1 MIRYLLHLMLC
12 LGFTGWGT
20 IGWTQ
25 TCEQLKADASKAL
38 KERDQAQM
46 VNEDLHKELALRVG
60 KARRMSLPLPRGVLA
75 KVAVLDPKQ
84 ISYQDEQGRCR
95 FGTSSWGTIKDLRE
109 YKRDSL
115 DYENGIIL
123 GRIQMLQAAMDEAEA
138 ALLAKQ
144 DEPTREPIPYT
155 QPRSISAQRRLFQEK
170 AYAYCLFDPLLAEV
184 QIAPMGIQGAK
195 DGFDQIEEQ
204 VRREGKNMILAMN
217 AGMYEADKSPVGLLI
232 QRGLIKAQLNQREGR
247 GNFYMQPNGVF
258 GILNDGRAFVLRT
271 QTFAS
276 RNIPPQ
282 EIQLATQSGP
292 VMLLN
297 GKVNPK
303 FTQGSANLHFR
314 NAVGIRNDG
323 QVVFAISEQR

>member
-1 MIRYLLHLMLC
+1 
-12 LGFTGWGT
+12 
-20 IGWTQ
+20 
-25 TCEQLKADASKAL
+25 
-38 KERDQAQM
+38 
-46 VNEDLHKELALRVG
+46 
-60 KARRMSLPLPRGVLA
+60 MSLPLPNGVLA

-84 ISYQDEQGRCR
+84 TSYHDEQGRCS
-95 FGTSSWGTIKDLRE
+95 FGSSSWGTIKDLRE

-123 GRIQMLQAAMDEAEA
+123 GRIQMLQAAMDDAEV
-138 ALLAKQ
+138 ALLAQQ
-144 DEPTREPIPYT
+144 DEITSQPSTLS
-155 QPRSISAQRRLFQEK
+155 QPRSISARRQLFQEK

-184 QIAPMGIQGAK
+184 RIAPMGSRGTK
-195 DGFDQIEEQ
+195 DGFDQLDER
-204 VRREGKNMILAMN
+204 VRRDGKNMILAMN

-232 QRGLIKAQLNQREGR
+232 QQGRIKAQLNQREGR

-303 FTQGSANLHFR
+303 FTKGSSNLHFR
-314 NAVGIRNDG
+314 NAVGVRNDG
-323 QVVFAISEQR
+323 QVVFAISEQRVNFFEFSEFLLSLGCVHALYLDGVVSRMYLPALNRKQDLYDSQHLGPVLYIVE